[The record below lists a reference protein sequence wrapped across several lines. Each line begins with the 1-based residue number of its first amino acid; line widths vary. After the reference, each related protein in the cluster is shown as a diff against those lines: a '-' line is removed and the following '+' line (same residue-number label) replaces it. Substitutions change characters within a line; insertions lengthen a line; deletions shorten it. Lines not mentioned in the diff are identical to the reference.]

1 MLWIIIIG
9 KDCNGDT
16 EYQVSDGDVGE
27 RSCSFDFKTFDEA
40 IKYRDE
46 LNDSIQNNSN
56 ERR

>member
-1 MLWIIIIG
+1 MFWIVIIG
-9 KDCNGDT
+9 KDSTGDT

-46 LNDSIQNNSN
+46 LNDSI
-56 ERR
+56 